1 MTFLRR
7 FWAGWKRVGQ
17 AIGDFLARLILS
29 IFYFTIFLP
38 FGLGTRLFSDPLAMK
53 PSERG
58 PKWLE
63 RKTKDRTL
71 EDARRQA

>member
-1 MTFLRR
+1 MTFLRKL
-7 FWAGWKRVGQ
+7 WEGWKRFGQ
-17 AIGDFLARLILS
+17 AIGDFLARIVLS

-38 FGLGTRLFSDPLAMK
+38 FGLGTRLFSDPLRIK
-53 PSERG
+53 PSDEA

-63 RKTKDRTL
+63 RKTKDLTF